1 MLSDQLLHILY
12 DWNFWQRPIQPF
24 TGYRRKL
31 LDKLIKAAEHPEIK
45 VLTGV
50 RRAGKTTLMY
60 QVINHL
66 VAQQNPP
73 QSCLYVNFE
82 EPAFLNELTSELLGQ
97 IYRAY
102 REKIYPKGKCSIFLD
117 EIQHVPN
124 WEKWVRAEYD
134 KKTSVQIFI
143 SGSNSSLMQSEYST
157 LLTGRNLTFQIR
169 PLSFQEFLH
178 VRSGISIGD
187 QADYFA
193 LAQQKAEIKF
203 QLVQYLTWG
212 GFPETLDRDETER
225 KQLLKQYFDDI
236 INKDIIARYQ
246 IRETFG
252 LKRLAAYLLQN
263 TGNLMS
269 MNALQQSVKLNKDTN
284 KEYLSYFEDAYLLF
298 QTLYFAYSL
307 KQSLANNRKVYA
319 CDPGLRNA
327 VSYAFTK
334 DFGHLAENLVY
345 LKLRDDYEHVFYWKQ
360 TNEVDFVAVRGN
372 QLLPIQVCYSETIAE
387 RELKGLA
394 QFMKKFHATEAFL
407 ITEDKY
413 SDESTPE
420 GTIHLMP
427 LWFFLISQ
435 INL

>member
-1 MLSDQLLHILY
+1 MSTEQLLHILH
-12 DWNFWQRPIQPF
+12 DWNFWNRPIQSF
-24 TGYRRKL
+24 VGYRRKL
-31 LDKLIKAAEHPEIK
+31 LNELIKAAKHPEIK

-60 QVINHL
+60 QVINQL
-66 VAQQNPP
+66 LAQQNLP

-97 IYRAY
+97 IYRVY
-102 REKIYPKGKCSIFLD
+102 RERVYPKGKSYLFLD

-134 KKTSVQIFI
+134 KKTDVQIFI

-157 LLTGRNLTFQIR
+157 LLTGRNLSFQIR
-169 PLSFQEFLH
+169 PLSFQEFLQ
-178 VRSGISIGD
+178 VRTGISIGD

-203 QLVQYLTWG
+203 QLADYLKWG
-212 GFPETLDRDETER
+212 GFPATLDRDETER

-269 MNALQQSVKLNKDTN
+269 MNALQKSVKLNKETS
-284 KEYLSYFEDAYLLF
+284 KEYLNYFEDAYLLF
-298 QTLYFAYSL
+298 QALFFAYSL
-307 KQSLANNRKVYA
+307 KQSLANNRKIYA

-327 VSYAFTK
+327 VSYPFTK
-334 DFGHLAENLVY
+334 DFGRMAENLVY
-345 LKLRDDYEHVFYWKQ
+345 LKLRDDYEQVFYWKQ

-372 QLLPIQVCYSETIAE
+372 QLLPIQVCYSENIPE

-394 QFMKKFHATEAFL
+394 QFMREFHASEALL
-407 ITEDKY
+407 ISEDKH
-413 SDESTPE
+413 SQESIAE
-420 GTIHLMP
+420 GTIHFVP
-427 LWFFLISQ
+427 LWHFLISQ
-435 INL
+435 ANS